1 MPTKA
6 YSKTLSASWQRL
18 EASPSPDG
26 MATITIRTKTSGTGI
41 TISSSD
47 TTPTVGL
54 GANDPIFYIDVSS
67 QVTIQANPRY
77 LWFNAGGTAQV
88 YVTIDW

>member
-6 YSKTLSASWQRL
+6 CSKTLSASWQRL
-18 EASPSPDG
+18 ETTPTIDG
-26 MATITIRTKTSGTGI
+26 TATIAIRTKGTGTAI
-41 TISSSD
+41 TITSSD
-47 TTPTVGL
+47 TAPTAGL
-54 GANDPIFYIDVSS
+54 SANDPIFYIDVSS

-77 LWFNAGGTAQV
+77 LWFNAGGVAQV